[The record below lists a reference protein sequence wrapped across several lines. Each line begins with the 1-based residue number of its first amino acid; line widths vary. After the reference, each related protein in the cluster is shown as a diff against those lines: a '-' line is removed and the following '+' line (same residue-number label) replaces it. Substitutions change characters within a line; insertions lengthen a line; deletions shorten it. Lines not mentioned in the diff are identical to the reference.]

1 MHTAL
6 VHVHPAK
13 REMQR
18 DLAKGETT
26 NVNIKYPLAGRLPSR
41 SRRGAQLASEEI
53 DPAGVTYIAIIQAC
67 SKSKILV
74 RGLFPLDFRAWRRR
88 RQEPLP
94 RWAEHERRAFGMD

>member
-1 MHTAL
+1 MPHIRRYRDIKLEGKASGILRAWKMHTAL
-6 VHVHPAK
+6 AHVHPAK

-53 DPAGVTYIAIIQAC
+53 DPAGVTYIAII
-67 SKSKILV
+67 
-74 RGLFPLDFRAWRRR
+74 
-88 RQEPLP
+88 
-94 RWAEHERRAFGMD
+94 